1 MNESKFHE
9 ILVSPN
15 TSIREVLRIIE
26 LNSSRIAIVVNQD
39 HTILGVVTD
48 GDIRRALLRGLSL
61 KAEVQN
67 VMNTNP
73 LVMSDDV
80 SHEEILLLAKSRGI
94 LALPVTENGKFKTL
108 VSLYGTEEHQAI
120 ENPVFIIAGGFGTR
134 LRPLTDNCPKPMLP
148 INQTPLLEI
157 IIKSFIRHGFVN
169 FYISTHYLANVVTDY
184 FGDGSSLGVN
194 IQYVHESE
202 PLGTGGA
209 LGLLPAEL
217 IKSSFIMVNGDILT
231 NLNWRRLLDFHN
243 KSGGIATMCLRK
255 YEYSVPY
262 GVVESLDGRVTQM
275 IEKPT
280 QYFDINAGV
289 YAVSPELLCQ
299 IKANEAIDMPTILE
313 KNIDAGNHISVFP
326 IHESWIDVGGKD
338 DLLRAEQQ
346 LKTMGLD

>member
-1 MNESKFHE
+1 MFMPANDKSAGGM
-9 ILVSPN
+9 PQ
-15 TSIREVLRIIE
+15 
-26 LNSSRIAIVVNQD
+26 VV
-39 HTILGVVTD
+39 
-48 GDIRRALLRGLSL
+48 
-61 KAEVQN
+61 
-67 VMNTNP
+67 
-73 LVMSDDV
+73 
-80 SHEEILLLAKSRGI
+80 I
-94 LALPVTENGKFKTL
+94 LA
-108 VSLYGTEEHQAI
+108 
-120 ENPVFIIAGGFGTR
+120 GGLGTR
-134 LRPLTDNCPKPMLP
+134 LGDLTKQMPKSLIQVGNQSILSHILDW
-148 INQTPLLEI
+148 INEQGCDRALILTGHLGEQFDDFSHHSVSLT
-157 IIKSFIRHGFVN
+157 FVK
-169 FYISTHYLANVVTDY
+169 
-184 FGDGSSLGVN
+184 
-194 IQYVHESE
+194 ESE

-243 KSGGIATMCLRK
+243 KSGVIATMCLRK

-299 IKANEAIDMPTILE
+299 IKADEAIDMPTILE